1 MQKIFSIFG
10 FIIIFFIGMISYGM
24 ADSEEEYLQ
33 LKGIYNEQRWNLENE
48 FKEKF
53 KESSS
58 KFQKEKQTVYDKQ
71 ESDPTLTTQQINQML
86 QNVFSDFVERQENIK
101 IEYESRVDALNQ
113 MFEIKFEQFGNKMSS
128 WIENVMEMWNKG
140 QISDLEFVNFL
151 SFVINNDIIKLEQW
165 IFSKYND

>member
-1 MQKIFSIFG
+1 
-10 FIIIFFIGMISYGM
+10 MISYGM

-113 MFEIKFEQFGNKMSS
+113 MFEIKFEQFGNKMPS